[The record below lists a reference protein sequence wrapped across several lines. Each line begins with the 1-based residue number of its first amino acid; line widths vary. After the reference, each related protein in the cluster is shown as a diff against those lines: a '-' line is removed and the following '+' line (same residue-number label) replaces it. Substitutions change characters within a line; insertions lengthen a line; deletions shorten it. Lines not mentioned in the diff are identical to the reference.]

1 MNPVGRS
8 LTRSDRSPRL
18 MAGGLLL
25 AGALCGGQVDAQGLP
40 PGTGGDAV
48 KTTIAPMAQFTLQI
62 DGAISAPD
70 GGQDIQL
77 DAAVLRGL
85 PQYHVTTHTP
95 WHDGAVTFS
104 GPRLEDLLEL
114 LKPAGRM
121 LHITALND
129 YSVDI
134 PLSDLQRYQPVLAWQ
149 LNGQPISV
157 RNKGPL
163 FLIYP
168 FDAYPELHNPLYY
181 GRSIWQIRRIT
192 VR

>member
-8 LTRSDRSPRL
+8 LTRSDRSPSL

-25 AGALCGGQVDAQGLP
+25 AGALCGGQVGAEPRTASDAIR
-40 PGTGGDAV
+40 
-48 KTTIAPMAQFTLQI
+48 TTTAPVAQFTLQI

-70 GGQDIQL
+70 GGPLVQL
-77 DAAVLRGL
+77 DGAALRAL
-85 PQYHVTTHTP
+85 PQYNVTTHTP

-114 LKPAGRM
+114 LKPAGKT

-168 FDAYPELHNPLYY
+168 FDAYPELHNQLYY